1 MNEESL
7 IFEYAVVRYV
17 PCVERE
23 EFVNVGL
30 MMMCKR
36 RRWFRSKFSLNQER
50 LRAFDPEVD
59 FQLLSRQL
67 EMFSAASGALQELP
81 VEERFRWFSA
91 VKSAVIQT
99 SRPHP
104 GLTSDLDSTFVRLFQ
119 TLVL

>member
-36 RRWFRSKFSLNQER
+36 RRWFRSEFSLNQER

-91 VKSAVIQT
+91 AKSAVIQT